1 MAKCESPLP
10 PRRLTSLIISAS
22 TFALSV
28 YRLTFLTIL
37 MANRQSCR
45 LPLRCWH
52 SMTRPKVP
60 MPTSRRSRNRWSTM
74 VPGPPR
80 KCPTVSSRDEVEEL
94 RWLGSSALTLLRRGD
109 LAAAS
114 VELRRRRSF
123 RPWRDRRLPRRRRLG
138 VSEWFRRRS

>member
-1 MAKCESPLP
+1 MRVPSTSSPIDLPNHFRFDLCTFGVSLDISNNFNGQSTVLSTALES
-10 PRRLTSLIISAS
+10 
-22 TFALSV
+22 
-28 YRLTFLTIL
+28 
-37 MANRQSCR
+37 
-45 LPLRCWH
+45 LRYWH

-94 RWLGSSALTLLRRGD
+94 RWLGSSGLTLLRRGD